1 MGTRVRALICAGF
14 VVATTSAFAQAPAG
28 RPAVGSDGTI
38 HGSATVPL
46 SSFSSKETKDW
57 LLPRL
62 TAPPSGGGPGS
73 DMPIAEVR
81 AQMQVSLKPAVDKW
95 LEIYPSNIE
104 PTVIGGVKTDVIT
117 PKAGIDRSQQKRVLI
132 NLHGGGF
139 RVGNGAG
146 ALIEAIPL
154 SGRGK
159 IKVVTIDYRMAPEHT
174 FPAAS
179 EDVAAVYR
187 ELLKTY
193 KPANIG
199 IYGCSAGGTLAGQA
213 VAWFQKHGL
222 PRPGVAGVFCSGL
235 VKGFWYGGDS
245 AALAPLVNASAPRP
259 TPAPGARPPRD
270 YFDEIDQN
278 DPLVSPGAFP
288 DVLAKFPPTLFVTGT
303 RDPSM
308 SNAIVTHNLMLKAGV
323 TAELFVQEG
332 LGHGHFTTFP
342 GTPET
347 ADATDAIWTFFDR
360 HLGKR

>member
-1 MGTRVRALICAGF
+1 MTMLRALIGAGLLMA
-14 VVATTSAFAQAPAG
+14 ATGAMAQQG
-28 RPAVGSDGTI
+28 VRPAVDGDGTVR
-38 HGSATVPL
+38 ANAEVPL
-46 SSFSSKETKDW
+46 SSFLSPESKAW
-57 LLPRL
+57 LLGRL
-62 TAPPSGGGPGS
+62 TPPPPGAGPGGS
-73 DMPIAEVR
+73 FDVAAMR
-81 AQMQVSLKPAVDKW
+81 ARGQEAQRPVLAKW
-95 LEIYPSNIE
+95 QEIYPSTIT
-104 PTVIGGVKTDVIT
+104 PTVIGGVKTDVVE
-117 PKAGIDRSQQKRVLI
+117 PKNGIDRANRHRVLI
-132 NLHGGGF
+132 NVHGGGF
-139 RVGNGAG
+139 MFGNGVG
-146 ALIEAIPL
+146 ALIEAIPV

-213 VAWFQKHGL
+213 VAWFQKHNL
-222 PRPGVAGVFCSGL
+222 PRPGVVGVFCSGL
-235 VKGFWYGGDS
+235 ADSFWYGGDS
-245 AALAPLVNASAPRP
+245 AAIAPLMNATPPRP
-259 TPAPGARPPRD
+259 AGGASGGGARG
-270 YFDEIDQN
+270 YFEEIEQN
-278 DPLVSPGAFP
+278 DPLVSPAKFP
-288 DVLAKFPPTLFVTGT
+288 AVLAQFPPTLFVTGT

-332 LGHGHFTTFP
+332 LGHGHFTLSP

-347 ADATDAIWTFFDR
+347 VDATEVIWKFFDR